1 MTFKFP
7 SSLNETT
14 LNLEGSFTMIST
26 PSRRSTSSNREKI
39 IAVIDNVL
47 DILAEDDDEE
57 QKPEQRKQ

>member
-14 LNLEGSFTMIST
+14 LNLEGSFKMISR

-39 IAVIDNVL
+39 IAIIDNVL
-47 DILAEDDDEE
+47 DILDEDDDEE